1 VTPGTY
7 EWTWGTGV
15 NQNFTLDA
23 VAAPVPE
30 PLQRSAA
37 RGSFAALLV
46 VRPRRRI
53 WTAGLSCRPADLCY
67 PLRGPSNG

>member
-23 VAAPVPE
+23 VAAAVPE

-53 WTAGLSCRPADLCY
+53 WTAGL
-67 PLRGPSNG
+67 